1 MSDQSLAA
9 RAALSQAE
17 EIASQNLSTVEDM
30 IAEEVLLQDKARNNI
45 RAMRDAIANQQEEI
59 RQSKARETKHRQR
72 RRIFYNAAHKLREV
86 DML

>member
-1 MSDQSLAA
+1 MPDQSLAA

-17 EIASQNLSTVEDM
+17 EVASQNLSTVEDM
-30 IAEEVLLQDKARNNI
+30 IAEEVLYQDKARNNI
-45 RAMRDAIANQQEEI
+45 QALRAAIAQNQDEI
-59 RQSKARETKHRQR
+59 RKSKAREAKHRQR